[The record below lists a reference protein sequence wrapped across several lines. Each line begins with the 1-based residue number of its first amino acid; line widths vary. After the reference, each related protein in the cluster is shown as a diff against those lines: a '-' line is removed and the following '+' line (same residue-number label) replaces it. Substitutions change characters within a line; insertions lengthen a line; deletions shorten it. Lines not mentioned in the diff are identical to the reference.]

1 MIMFA
6 LLILERHDLKWDPPP
21 MVDVLDNLTPEAV
34 LPAID
39 ANLGS
44 YCLHFGRLP
53 GAEAHDDPDL
63 RWFVGGAPDEAF
75 NGVIH
80 AQLEP
85 EQVSDAIERMLD
97 EFRRRGVPARWQIG
111 PTTSPSTL
119 RSALLAH
126 GFTHD
131 EDEPGMALDLRAM
144 NDNVLV
150 PPDLTIE
157 TVDDDA
163 GLRQW
168 IEVWGCG
175 APASVRVCWWNVYSF
190 LGLSEDEP
198 WRYYLARWNGE
209 PVAVIKLYY
218 DAGVVCVHHVV
229 TIPAMRRRGIATAIV
244 VHALREARNRGYR
257 VAILT
262 SSPDGFN
269 AYQRIGFRTYCT
281 VSRYRWRP
289 TPMPAEGTLS

>member
-1 MIMFA
+1 MANM
-6 LLILERHDLKWDPPP
+6 
-21 MVDVLDNLTPEAV
+21 LDNLAPETV
-34 LPAID
+34 LPAMD

-63 RWFVGGAPDEAF
+63 RWFACGMPDEAF
-75 NGVIH
+75 NGVIR

-85 EQVSDAIERMLD
+85 EQVDDAIERMLA
-97 EFRRRGVPARWQIG
+97 EFRRRSVPARWQVG
-111 PTTSPSTL
+111 PTTSPATL
-119 RSALLAH
+119 GSALLAH

-144 NDNVLV
+144 NQTDLLV
-150 PPDLTIE
+150 PDLTIE
-157 TVDDDA
+157 TVGDDA

-168 IEVWGCG
+168 IDVWGCG
-175 APASVRVCWWNVYSF
+175 APGSVRACWWNVYHF
-190 LGLSEDEP
+190 LGLAEDQP
-198 WRYYLARWNGE
+198 WRYYLARWNSE
-209 PVAVIKLYY
+209 PVAVTKLYY
-218 DAGVVCVHHVV
+218 DAGVACIHHVV
-229 TIPAMRRRGIATAIV
+229 TVPTMRRRGIGTAIV
-244 VHALREARNRGYR
+244 VHALREARDRGYK

-289 TPMPAEGTLS
+289 TTRSFAGASS